1 MSLSLEDKKAVVAEV
16 SEQLKGAQA
25 TMLAE
30 YRGLTVE
37 QMTKLRRK
45 AYDAKVYLRVVKNTL
60 ARRAVAGSPYECLT
74 KDMVGP
80 LAYAISADP
89 VAVAKLLSEFAK
101 DNEKLKIKAAAMGSK
116 VMTLAQVD
124 ALAKLPGREQLLS
137 QLLGTMQSPIATFV
151 RTLNEVPTKFVRALA
166 AVRDAKQAA

>member
-1 MSLSLEDKKAVVAEV
+1 MSLSMEDKKAVVAEV
-16 SEQLKGAQA
+16 SQQLKGAQA
-25 TMLAE
+25 AVLAE

-45 AYDAKVYLRVVKNTL
+45 AHDAKVYVRVVKNTL
-60 ARRAVAGSPYECLT
+60 ARRAADGTSYECL
-74 KDMVGP
+74 KDAMVGP

-101 DNEKLKIKAAAMGSK
+101 DNDKLKIKAAAMSGKLMS
-116 VMTLAQVD
+116 LDQVK
-124 ALAKLPGREQLLS
+124 ALASLPSREVLLS
-137 QLLGTMQSPIATFV
+137 QLLGTMQAPIATFV
-151 RTLNEVPTKFVRALA
+151 RTLNEVPTEFVRALA